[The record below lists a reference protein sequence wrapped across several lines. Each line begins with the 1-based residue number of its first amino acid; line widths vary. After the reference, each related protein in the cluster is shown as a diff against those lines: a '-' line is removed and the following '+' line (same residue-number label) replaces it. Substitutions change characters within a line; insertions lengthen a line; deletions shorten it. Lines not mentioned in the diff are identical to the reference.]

1 MIEKRSIGEIIKSIL
16 LLVNEAT
23 QKNEQIKNSSEP
35 KALLTDNKII
45 YEPLEKRTVEA
56 RKNISDWKNIQ
67 FAQQSKRISSFNIKE
82 KLVNEIRIKSE
93 LKLKTE
99 IERWTKKKITRILY
113 KHLREH
119 TRGLLKK

>member
-16 LLVNEAT
+16 LLVNEAK
-23 QKNEQIKNSSEP
+23 QKNEQINSSSRPET
-35 KALLTDNKII
+35 LLTDNTLIFKPMENKTI
-45 YEPLEKRTVEA
+45 EA

-99 IERWTKKKITRILY
+99 IERWSKKKIPRILD

>member
-45 YEPLEKRTVEA
+45 YEPSEKRTVEA

-67 FAQQSKRISSFNIKE
+67 FAKQSKRISSFNIKE

-99 IERWTKKKITRILY
+99 IERWSRKKIPRILD

>member
-23 QKNEQIKNSSEP
+23 QKNEQIKNTSEP

-82 KLVNEIRIKSE
+82 TLVNEIRIKSE
-93 LKLKTE
+93 LKLKIE
-99 IERWTKKKITRILY
+99 IERWSRKKIPGMLEE
-113 KHLREH
+113 HLREH

>member
-23 QKNEQIKNSSEP
+23 QKNELIKNSSEP

-45 YEPLEKRTVEA
+45 YEPSEKRTVEA

-99 IERWTKKKITRILY
+99 IERWSRKKIPGMLEE
-113 KHLREH
+113 HLREH

>member
-16 LLVNEAT
+16 LLVNEAK
-23 QKNEQIKNSSEP
+23 QKNEQINSTSRPET
-35 KALLTDNKII
+35 LLTDNTLIFKPMENKTI
-45 YEPLEKRTVEA
+45 EA
-56 RKNISDWKNIQ
+56 RKNISDRKNIQ
-67 FAQQSKRISSFNIKE
+67 FTQENKRVSSFNIKE

-99 IERWTKKKITRILY
+99 IERWSKKKIPRILD

>member
-99 IERWTKKKITRILY
+99 IERWSRKKIPRILDT
-113 KHLREH
+113 HLRKH
-119 TRGLLKK
+119 TRGLIKK

>member
-16 LLVNEAT
+16 LLVNEAK
-23 QKNEQIKNSSEP
+23 QKNEQINSSSRPET
-35 KALLTDNKII
+35 LLTDNTMIFK
-45 YEPLEKRTVEA
+45 PLENKTIEA

-67 FAQQSKRISSFNIKE
+67 FTQENKRVSSFNIRE
-82 KLVNEIRIKSE
+82 KLINEISIKSE

-99 IERWTKKKITRILY
+99 IERWSKKKIPRILD

-119 TRGLLKK
+119 TKGLLK